1 MELLLWGL
9 CLLFC
14 AWCCLVLVPVNHVAF
29 LRSYLTQA
37 RRMLHP
43 GVNFVWPFESV
54 IKVKLPRGK
63 EERVTCEFALGSTY
77 RFDPP
82 SYRVQTQDQ
91 IEVDVDLFAEYEIVD
106 AERMVDYASHYDY
119 RQILMDQTREKCNDM
134 VSRVASVQ
142 LTASNLTEQLRAV
155 EWPAQFGLKIKVVGI
170 QVLRFDKNM
179 QELIRLR
186 ALGATPAEVLSCV
199 SRKFVGEA
207 LTRSSKTGAHAVS
220 NVPLPVAAG
229 LGTAWSEFMRDL

>member
-1 MELLLWGL
+1 
-9 CLLFC
+9 
-14 AWCCLVLVPVNHVAF
+14 LVLVPVNHVAF

-119 RQILMDQTREKCNDM
+119 RQILTDQTLEKCNEL
-134 VSRVASVQ
+134 VSRLAAAQVNAATLNQ
-142 LTASNLTEQLRAV
+142 LLRDV
-155 EWPAQFGLKIKVVGI
+155 EWPAQFGLKIKSVGI
-170 QVLRFDKNM
+170 QVLRFDPRM
-179 QELIRLR
+179 QELIRMK
-186 ALGATPAEVLSCV
+186 ALGATPEQVLNCV
-199 SRKFVGEA
+199 GRKFIGDGLA
-207 LTRSSKTGAHAVS
+207 RGCTPNS
-220 NVPLPVAAG
+220 NCTAAPLPVA
-229 LGTAWSEFMRDL
+229 TAWGEFMRDL